1 MKQRLAAMLVV
12 TTLMGCAQQQQT
24 SAQRIQIDKSVC
36 MESLTNLPA
45 RSIVRTEERKAPP
58 RKLSEFAFESIA
70 SCLKTK
76 KDPIPVS
83 LFKLDGK
90 VPSELHI
97 VINIQQSGAFA
108 AALDLLDEK
117 QRFVRTVPFK
127 NFVKRGSGYTLTEF
141 LNQSD
146 ANVRYV
152 VLRPDS
158 QAFGENDASI
168 VGLRNENAFV
178 FVAGSAAFYG
188 NFVTGSEKTASRW
201 LGETGK
207 FSIWIDDYVLE
218 ETKKK

>member
-1 MKQRLAAMLVV
+1 MRLPVALAAVALF
-12 TTLMGCAQQQQT
+12 GCAQQQQT

-36 MESLTNLPA
+36 LESITNLPA

-76 KDPIPVS
+76 KDPVPVS
-83 LFKLDGK
+83 LFQLDGK

-108 AALDLLDEK
+108 AAVDLLDEK
-117 QRFVRTVPFK
+117 HRFVRTVPFSK
-127 NFVKRGSGYTLTEF
+127 FVKRGSGYTLTEF

-146 ANVRYV
+146 AAVRYV

-188 NFVTGSEKTASRW
+188 NFVTGSEATASRW

-207 FSIWIDDYVLE
+207 FSIWVDDYILE
-218 ETKKK
+218 DTKTK